1 MPLTILEIKN
11 RVTTEEG
18 IHHLFPV
25 FYATHLRQQE
35 KNND

>member
-11 RVTTEEG
+11 RITTEEG

-25 FYATHLRQQE
+25 LCHTPSPTRKE
-35 KNND
+35 